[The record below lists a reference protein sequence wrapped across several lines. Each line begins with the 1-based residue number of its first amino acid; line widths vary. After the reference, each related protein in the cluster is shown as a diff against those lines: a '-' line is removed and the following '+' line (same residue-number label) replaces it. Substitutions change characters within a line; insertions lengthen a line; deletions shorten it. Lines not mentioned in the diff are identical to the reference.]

1 MRKITALA
9 VALIASAVAL
19 VGCIPPPPA
28 PPEPVAPV
36 DRVRDLAVGLQTY
49 NFVDSTRGI
58 PPLGD
63 FPGSDVRPIPTSV
76 WYPTDKTHAPY
87 PLVVFAHGYG
97 VDPGYYGSLLSRIAS
112 AGYVVAAPTYP
123 ILSGWPAGPSDFL
136 DWGEKFP
143 DTWFAT
149 TSVLDL
155 SATGDPTLGGMIDP
169 QRIAVA
175 GHSDGALISFSDGFV
190 AWRNDRRVRAV
201 ISYAAHLDEPGTTY
215 QPNGRA
221 FLHFASDQDVYNDL
235 GATVAWD
242 HDNLAPPYWTIGL
255 WNADH
260 SGPYT
265 DPSDSHFDFVARA
278 TIDFLDQELKAQGP
292 LGLFLDVLSQ
302 PDLAAFL

>member
-1 MRKITALA
+1 MRKTTALA
-9 VALIASAVAL
+9 VALIASTMLL

-28 PPEPVAPV
+28 PPDPVPPV
-36 DRVRDLAVGLQTY
+36 DRVRDEPVGFQTY
-49 NFVDSTRGI
+49 NFVDPTRGI
-58 PPLGD
+58 PPLDD
-63 FPGSDVRPIPTSV
+63 FPGTDVRPIPTSV
-76 WYPTDKTHAPY
+76 WYPTDRSHAPY

-97 VDPGYYGSLLSRIAS
+97 VDPGYYAPLLSRIAS

-123 ILSGWPAGPSDFL
+123 ILSGWPAGPSDFV
-136 DWGEKFP
+136 DWSEKFP

-155 SATGDPTLGGMIDP
+155 SANGDPTLGGMIDP

-190 AWRNDRRVRAV
+190 AWRNDWRVRAV
-201 ISYAAHLDEPGTTY
+201 ISYAALLDEPGTTY

-221 FLHFASDQDVYNDL
+221 FLHFASDNDVYNDL
-235 GATVAWD
+235 GDTIAWD
-242 HDNLAPPYWTIGL
+242 HDNLAPPTWTIGL

-265 DPSDSHFDFVARA
+265 DPSDPHFDVVARA
-278 TIDFLDQELKAQGP
+278 TIDFLDQELKGQSP
-292 LGLFLDVLSQ
+292 LGLYLDVVSQ